1 MNTQIDEKF
10 LSDVKQL
17 EQLILNAPYLQTTIE
32 GLLETYLNKV
42 DLTEERFNVL
52 LNSLNNLD
60 DDIAFFKCISFA
72 SRQKQLV
79 NTLVKNDID
88 QNFAIWFWNL
98 SLKYGELFYNS
109 MQKFKE
115 GLDWKE
121 ISFRKVTPSPLI
133 SNIELTIQRFD
144 DIKLLLE
151 CSPISIL
158 QLVQICIESFSEYYE
173 DGAILDSEKE
183 LISEICNELNALLI
197 DSEHS
202 IPQH

>member
-10 LSDVKQL
+10 LSDVKQF

-32 GLLETYLNKV
+32 ELLETYLNKF
-42 DLTEERFNVL
+42 DLTEERFNIL

-60 DDIAFFKCISFA
+60 DDIQFFKCISFA

-98 SLKYGELFYNS
+98 SLKYGELFYNN

-151 CSPISIL
+151 CSPISII
-158 QLVQICIESFSEYYE
+158 QLVQICIESVSEYYE
-173 DGAILDSEKE
+173 DVAIPDSEKE
-183 LISEICNELNALLI
+183 LLSELCNELNALLI